1 MSANNRILYSCQAV
15 KIVESGKADDPSAS
29 GTVHGVQSI
38 GMTTSFNLE
47 QAFEL
52 GQIEIYENI
61 EGTPDIEVTLEKVID
76 GYPLIYLMA
85 STGVVGTNAS
95 GLLARSKER
104 CDLSLGIFGEE
115 FDNVA
120 SATDNSGNAEVEV
133 RCTGMYISSV
143 SYSIPVDGNCTES
156 VTLVGNDKKWLHAG
170 KGTVNFSN
178 TDVTLLDGLDD
189 PQALAAGRNSSHTAS
204 GGIQRREDVLIEFA
218 VMPKSI
224 YPMPTGNPSYG
235 NAWDDSDPN
244 DKKPLIH
251 LQNVSISTD
260 FSRDDVFELGRKSP
274 YYRPANFPVEVSCEI
289 EAIATSG
296 DFVEAAE
303 VGDPRLFQTKD
314 SGNNTSE
321 ERIWIPLRCGICFDL
336 GGKNRLSSVTY
347 GGGDATGGNVS
358 NTYSY
363 SNFNDFDVTQ
373 LGHNST
379 TVMGTGGTDLPAG
392 LKAAPYDWDAVGVV
406 TAWEYEGLNDRK
418 YGIQE
423 DPDQDGT
430 PG

>member
-1 MSANNRILYSCQAV
+1 MSTNNRILYSCQAV
-15 KIVESGKADDPSAS
+15 KIVESGRASDPSAS

-85 STGVVGTNAS
+85 STGVTGSSAS

-156 VTLVGNDKKWLHAG
+156 VTLVGNDKQWLTHGAVG
-170 KGTVNFSN
+170 ITGN
-178 TDVTLLDGLDD
+178 DVTLLDGLDD
-189 PQALAAGRNSSHTAS
+189 PQALAAGRDATHSAS
-204 GGIQRREDVLIEFA
+204 GGIQRREDVLMEFA

-224 YPMPTGNPSYG
+224 YRIGAATDDYG
-235 NAWDDSDPN
+235 NGFDDTTKTPT
-244 DKKPLIH
+244 IH
-251 LQNVSISTD
+251 VQNVSISTD
-260 FSRDDVFELGRKSP
+260 FSRDDVLELGRKTP

-296 DFVEAAE
+296 DFVEASE
-303 VGDPRLFQTKD
+303 VGDPQLFQTKD

-363 SNFNDFDVTQ
+363 TNFNDFDVTQ

-379 TVMGTGGTDLPAG
+379 TVMGTGGTDLPAD
-392 LKAAPYDWDAVGVV
+392 LKAAPYDWDAVSPKENWNYV
-406 TAWEYEGLNDRK
+406 LNDRS
-418 YGIQE
+418 YGVQE